1 MRSLVLLYQI
11 CVPIDLVKVVPT
23 AWSLIDGREA
33 SLRR

>member
-1 MRSLVLLYQI
+1 MRSLVHLYSI